1 MIIKVIEGKWRPFTG
16 HYPANFALDNREVD
30 LPASIATTVKGLS
43 CKANFVCIYWQEN
56 SQLGMKS
63 ELETTEKDLIM
74 LKSKLH
80 DYAKLV
86 QNN

>member
-1 MIIKVIEGKWRPFTG
+1 
-16 HYPANFALDNREVD
+16 
-30 LPASIATTVKGLS
+30 
-43 CKANFVCIYWQEN
+43 
-56 SQLGMKS
+56 MKS